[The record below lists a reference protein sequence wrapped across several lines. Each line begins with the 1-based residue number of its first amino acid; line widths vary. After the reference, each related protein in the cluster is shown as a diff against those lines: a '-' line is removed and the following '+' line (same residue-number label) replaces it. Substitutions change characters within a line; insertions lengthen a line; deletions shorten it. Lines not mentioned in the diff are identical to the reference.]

1 MSTAKLHPVRT
12 TDRAPR
18 AAVEGP
24 LRLTRRGRMVVV
36 IACLGLLF
44 GAFVAFGPSV
54 IATDEAGPAPATV
67 TVHPGDT
74 LWDIAGRVNSDG
86 DVRDV
91 VDDILEMNG
100 IDDAGDLQ
108 IGSELA
114 VPIQ

>member
-12 TDRAPR
+12 PERTTRAS
-18 AAVEGP
+18 VDGP
-24 LRLTRRGRMVVV
+24 LRLTRRGRIV
-36 IACLGLLF
+36 IVLACLGLVL

-54 IATDEAGPAPATV
+54 IATDEAGQAPATV

-74 LWDIAGRVNSDG
+74 LWDIAARVDSDG

-91 VDDILEMNG
+91 VGEIREMND
-100 IDDAGDLQ
+100 IADAGDLR

-114 VPIQ
+114 VPGE